1 MFYVFL
7 FQDPSVLASLK
18 QKEVETDGD
27 LKRSACM
34 RNNWGR
40 GTGEKPP
47 EDRSR
52 LLVWG
57 REAGEGKGGV
67 RPAEREGDK
76 TGKGGPPRK
85 EFANPRLW

>member
-34 RNNWGR
+34 RNNWKGAGEQERSSRKTEAVSWCGEGR
-40 GTGEKPP
+40 
-47 EDRSR
+47 
-52 LLVWG
+52 LG
-57 REAGEGKGGV
+57 REKV
-67 RPAEREGDK
+67 V
-76 TGKGGPPRK
+76 
-85 EFANPRLW
+85 